1 MRKTLHPDA
10 RLRYRAHMTN
20 SERTATTDGSDPTAM
35 DRSLLVDSEGQSLY
49 GRCSTCHRTVDNHD
63 SAHRVSSI
71 IRGGR
76 GVECAERGDI
86 PWSATMPLGRREADR
101 G

>member
-1 MRKTLHPDA
+1 MADP
-10 RLRYRAHMTN
+10 
-20 SERTATTDGSDPTAM
+20 TAINAGSDEAAM
-35 DRSLLVDSEGQSLY
+35 DRSLLVGSEGRSLY

-71 IRGGR
+71 MRGGR

-86 PWSATMPLGRREADR
+86 PWSATMPLGAREAVR
-101 G
+101 

>member
-1 MRKTLHPDA
+1 MPEPLDITPD
-10 RLRYRAHMTN
+10 
-20 SERTATTDGSDPTAM
+20 
-35 DRSLLVDSEGQSLY
+35 LLVDSEGRSLY

-63 SAHRVSSI
+63 TAHRVSSI

-86 PWSATMPLGRREADR
+86 GWHETMPLGRNIGREEAQR
-101 G
+101 